1 MTFELMPH
9 QEEVLSRL
17 SSGKILHGGVGS
29 GKSIT
34 ALVWYLRNEL
44 IGDIYVIT
52 TAKKRDSLEWERD
65 AAKLG
70 IGPEHSLAGKL
81 HVDSWNNIGKY
92 TDIRDSFFIFD
103 EQRAVGRGAWVKAFQ
118 KIVKNGNVW
127 MILSAT
133 PGDTWMDY
141 IPVFVAKGWYRNPTD
156 FGNQHIVWKPR
167 VPFPQVDRWLDVAR
181 LERQKRD
188 VLVHMPYLSQAE
200 RVHEDVKVFY
210 DVDKFNRVYK
220 DRWNVYTDE
229 PVKNV
234 SELFATMRR
243 VVYSD
248 PSRLDAL
255 RGLMDIHPRII
266 VFYNFNYELEILRT
280 LNDTWSDLVT
290 VAEWNGHRKEPIP
303 DTDNWVYLVQYTAGA
318 EGWNCTSTDAMV
330 FYSLPYSYKKF
341 EQSQGR
347 IDRLNTYFAKLN
359 YYSFISSSLVDI
371 AVKRSLK
378 VKETFNERK
387 WAEDNL
393 AVYAGFDSFFD
404 DPYEVQEAT

>member
-1 MTFELMPH
+1 MPVELMPH
-9 QEEVLSRL
+9 QEEVLDRL

-34 ALVWYLRNEL
+34 ALSWYLRNEL

-70 IGPEHSLAGKL
+70 IGPEHSIAGKL
-81 HVDSWNNIGKY
+81 IVDSWNNIGKY
-92 TDIRDSFFIFD
+92 VDVKGAFFIFD

-118 KIVKNGNVW
+118 KIVKNDNVW

-141 IPVFVAKGWYRNPTD
+141 IPVFVANGWYRNPTD
-156 FGNQHIVWKPR
+156 FARQHIVWKPR
-167 VPFPQVDRWLDVAR
+167 VPFPQVDRWLDVYR
-181 LERQKRD
+181 LEKHKRT
-188 VLVHMPYLSQAE
+188 VLVHMPYLSEAE
-200 RVHEDVKVFY
+200 RVHEEVKVFY

-248 PSRLDAL
+248 PSRLEKL
-255 RGLMDIHPRII
+255 KELMDKHPRII

-347 IDRLNTYFAKLN
+347 IDRLNTYFRQLN
-359 YYSFISSSLVDI
+359 YYSFLSSSLVDI
-371 AVKRSLK
+371 AVKKSLK

-393 AVYAGFDSFFD
+393 AVYAGYDNFFD
-404 DPYEVQEAT
+404 DPYEQDEAA